1 MIKLKLMIND
11 NIHEL
16 EIEPHE
22 ILADVLQKKLGLIGV
37 RVSCGEGE
45 CGACTILMDGK
56 PVLACMMLAMQA
68 EGKEILTIEG
78 LGTYDNLHPIQEA
91 FVEEHGFQCGF
102 CTPGVILSTKNLLE
116 TNPNSSPS
124 EIAMSLSGHICR
136 CGAYPKIIKSVQKA
150 AEKMED
156 NHGEK

>member
-1 MIKLKLMIND
+1 MIKLKLMIN
-11 NIHEL
+11 NHIHEL
-16 EIEPHE
+16 AIEPHE
-22 ILADVLQKKLGLIGV
+22 ILADVLNKRLGFIGV

-136 CGAYPKIIKSVQKA
+136 CGAYPKIIKAVQKA

>member
-1 MIKLKLMIND
+1 MIKLNVNGKLY
-11 NIHEL
+11 EL

-22 ILADVLQKKLGLIGV
+22 ILSDVLQKRLGLMGV
-37 RVSCGEGE
+37 RVSCGKGE
-45 CGACTILMDGK
+45 CGACTILMEGK
-56 PVLACMMLAMQA
+56 SVLACMMLAMQA

-150 AEKMED
+150 AQKMED

>member
-1 MIKLKLMIND
+1 MIILKLKIND

-22 ILADVLQKKLGLIGV
+22 ILANVLQKRLGLIGV

-68 EGKEILTIEG
+68 EDKEILTIEG

-150 AEKMED
+150 AEKMES

>member
-11 NIHEL
+11 HIHEL
-16 EIEPHE
+16 EIAPHE
-22 ILADVLQKKLGLIGV
+22 ILADVLNKRLGLIGV

-116 TNPNSSPS
+116 TNPKSSPS

-150 AEKMED
+150 AQKMED

>member
-1 MIKLKLMIND
+1 MINLTLKV
-11 NIHEL
+11 NNSIYEL
-16 EIEPHE
+16 EIEPQE
-22 ILADVLQKKLGLIGV
+22 ILADVLQKRLGLIGV

-45 CGACTILMDGK
+45 CGSCTVLMDGK

-68 EGKEILTIEG
+68 EEKEILTIEG
-78 LGTYDNLHPIQEA
+78 LGTHENLHPIQEA

-102 CTPGVILSTKNLLE
+102 CTPGIILSTKNLIE

-150 AEKMED
+150 AEKLED
-156 NHGEK
+156 HHGEN

>member
-1 MIKLKLMIND
+1 MTKLKLMVND

-22 ILADVLQKKLGLIGV
+22 ILADVLQKRLGLIGV

-68 EGKEILTIEG
+68 EEKEILTIEG

-91 FVEEHGFQCGF
+91 FVE
-102 CTPGVILSTKNLLE
+102 
-116 TNPNSSPS
+116 
-124 EIAMSLSGHICR
+124 
-136 CGAYPKIIKSVQKA
+136 
-150 AEKMED
+150 
-156 NHGEK
+156 

>member
-1 MIKLKLMIND
+1 MIKLKLMINE

-22 ILADVLQKKLGLIGV
+22 ILADVLNKRLGLTGV

-56 PVLACMMLAMQA
+56 PVPACMMLAMQA

-150 AEKMED
+150 AGKMEK

>member
-1 MIKLKLMIND
+1 MIKLKLMIN
-11 NIHEL
+11 NNVHEL
-16 EIEPHE
+16 EVEPHA
-22 ILADVLQKKLGLIGV
+22 ILSDVLKKKLGLIGV
-37 RVSCGEGE
+37 RLSCGEWE

-78 LGTYDNLHPIQEA
+78 LGSYDNLHPIQEA

-102 CTPGVILSTKNLLE
+102 CTPGFILSTKNLLE
-116 TNPNSSPS
+116 TKPHSSPS

-136 CGAYPKIIKSVQKA
+136 CGAYPNIIKSVQKA
-150 AEKMED
+150 AKKMGN